1 MTAEDTSGPDTPAD
15 GTPIDDTPLVSVVLP
30 TYDRPD
36 KLGTAVE
43 SVAAQTYQ
51 HIELVVVDDASPTP
65 AESVLDSV
73 APDSLTYS
81 YIRHDENRG
90 ANAARN
96 TGIRAASG
104 DIVSFIDDDD
114 YWEPTKT
121 EVEVSRFAADPRVG
135 VVLHSQ
141 RLVHEGTLTTVRRP
155 EVRSDATADLLTG
168 KAGAM
173 FSAISARRSA
183 IEATGLPDE
192 DLPAWQDREWLI
204 RLSTE
209 TQFAVET
216 DPLVTRRSGDYD
228 QIEDSFESKRD
239 VSYPRLL
246 ERHRPLAAR
255 FGQENRFVASLSNA
269 LANTALRNGYRRDAR
284 RYALRS
290 IRHDPT
296 ELSPY
301 LCLLLGFTGDRLF
314 RFLVGC
320 KRATA
325 RVTHLLRRAVP

>member
-1 MTAEDTSGPDTPAD
+1 MTAEETTRTDSPPD
-15 GTPIDDTPLVSVVLP
+15 DDAPLVSVVLP
-30 TYDRPD
+30 TYDRPE

-43 SVAAQTYQ
+43 SVAAQTYPNV
-51 HIELVVVDDASPTP
+51 ELIVVDDASPTP
-65 AESVLDSV
+65 AKPVLDSV
-73 APDSLTYS
+73 APDSLTYT
-81 YIRHDENRG
+81 YHRHDENRG

-114 YWEPTKT
+114 YWDPRKT
-121 EVEVSRFAADPRVG
+121 AVEVSRFDADPRVG

-141 RLVHEGTLTTVRRP
+141 RLVHEGTLTMIRRP
-155 EVRSDATADLLTG
+155 ETHGDPTVDLLTG

-173 FSAISARRSA
+173 FSAISVRRSV
-183 IEATGLPDE
+183 IETTGLPDE
-192 DLPAWQDREWLI
+192 ELPSWQDREWLI

-209 TQFAVET
+209 TRFAVET
-216 DPLVTRRSGDYD
+216 EPLVTRRSGNYD
-228 QIEDSFESKRD
+228 QIEDGFEAKRD

-255 FGQENRFVASLSNA
+255 LGREDEFVASLSNT
-269 LANTALRNGYRRDAR
+269 LANTALRNGFKRDAR
-284 RYALRS
+284 RFALKS

-296 ELSPY
+296 EPSAY

-320 KRATA
+320 RRATA
-325 RVTHLLRRAVP
+325 QVGDRLRRLVP